1 MERSQTDTSVLVTC
15 VQVLCI
21 IGPLGS
27 YMYADFTFYMYN
39 IDEFALREMGDLLV
53 AIEHTCRCTVYS
65 QSTTNSQNFDGES
78 FTAGAGG

>member
-1 MERSQTDTSVLVTC
+1 MERSQTEASVLVTC
-15 VQVLCI
+15 AQVHCI

-27 YMYADFTFYMYN
+27 YADFTFYMYN
-39 IDEFALREMGDLLV
+39 IDEFVLHEMGDLLV